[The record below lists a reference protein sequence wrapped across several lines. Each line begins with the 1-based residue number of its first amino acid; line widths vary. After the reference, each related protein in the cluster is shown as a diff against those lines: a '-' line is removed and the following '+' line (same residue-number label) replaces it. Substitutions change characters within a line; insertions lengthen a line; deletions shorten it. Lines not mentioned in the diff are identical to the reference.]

1 MLCSLSPSLL
11 KRVGG
16 EAGGLWEEEE
26 EVGASENFDGFG
38 DCGGGGG

>member
-26 EVGASENFDGFG
+26 VGASENFDGFG
-38 DCGGGGG
+38 DCGDGGG